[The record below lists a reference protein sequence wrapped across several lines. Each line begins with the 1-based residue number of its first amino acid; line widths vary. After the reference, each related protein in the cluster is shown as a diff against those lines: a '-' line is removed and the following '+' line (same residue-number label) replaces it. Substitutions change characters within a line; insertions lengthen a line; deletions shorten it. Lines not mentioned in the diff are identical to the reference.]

1 MQNSLQ
7 LIWFLYVL
15 LIINISIVSS
25 YTGKVGYSSSS
36 NYGSNLNNY
45 NSASNLNN
53 YNSGYGSNL
62 NSYNSGYGSNL
73 NSYNSGYGSNLNN
86 YNSGYGSNLNNYNS
100 GYGSNLN
107 NYNSGYG
114 SNYNSGY
121 GTNYNSGY
129 GTNYNSGYGTN
140 YNSGYGTNYNQG
152 YPTNYRYTKGYGSG
166 YGSNYAKNFYNTF
179 PFFFM
184 NPFGSGYNGFQSGFP
199 WSPFSSFP
207 WSYGQRSG
215 FNPYGHNMYGVHPL
229 FRYTGNYGVYQNY
242 GYGNKHFPH
251 RNHMML
257 PVPVGMPFGGHS
269 DQFIFHHRPSLGERI
284 MNSPFLPA
292 ALIAVPLLLLAKGKK

>member
-7 LIWFLYVL
+7 VIWCLCVL
-15 LIINISIVSS
+15 LIINISSVVS
-25 YTGKVGYSSSS
+25 YTGNVGYSSNS
-36 NYGSNLNNY
+36 NLNNYNSGSNLNTYNTGSNLNNY
-45 NSASNLNN
+45 NSVSKLNT

-62 NSYNSGYGSNL
+62 KSYNN
-73 NSYNSGYGSNLNN
+73 
-86 YNSGYGSNLNNYNS
+86 
-100 GYGSNLN
+100 
-107 NYNSGYG
+107 GYG

-140 YNSGYGTNYNQG
+140 YNSGYGTNYNPG
-152 YPTNYRYTKGYGSG
+152 YGTNYNSGYGKNYNSGYGTNYNQGYTKGYGGG

-184 NPFGSGYNGFQSGFP
+184 NPFGSGYSGFQSGLP

-207 WSYGQRSG
+207 WSYGQQSG
-215 FNPYGHNMYGVHPL
+215 FNPYGHNNMYGVHPL

-242 GYGNKHFPH
+242 GYGNRHFPQ

-269 DQFIFHHRPSLGERI
+269 NQFIFQRRPSLGERI
-284 MNSPFLPA
+284 MNSPLLPA
-292 ALIAVPLLLLAKGKK
+292 ALIAAPLLLLAKGKK

>member
-7 LIWFLYVL
+7 MIWFLYVL
-15 LIINISIVSS
+15 LIINISSVVS
-25 YTGKVGYSSSS
+25 YTGNVGYNS
-36 NYGSNLNNY
+36 NSNLNNY
-45 NSASNLNN
+45 NSGSNLNT

-62 NSYNSGYGSNL
+62 NTYNSGSNL
-73 NSYNSGYGSNLNN
+73 NTYNSGYGSNLNN
-86 YNSGYGSNLNNYNS
+86 YNSGYGSNYNS
-100 GYGSNLN
+100 GYGTS
-107 NYNSGYG
+107 
-114 SNYNSGY
+114 YNSGY

-140 YNSGYGTNYNQG
+140 YNSGYGTNYNKG
-152 YPTNYRYTKGYGSG
+152 YGTNYGYTKGYGSG

-184 NPFGSGYNGFQSGFP
+184 NPFGSGYSGFQSGLP

-207 WSYGQRSG
+207 WSYGQQSG

-242 GYGNKHFPH
+242 GYGNRHFPQ

-257 PVPVGMPFGGHS
+257 PVPVGMPFGGQS
-269 DQFIFHHRPSLGERI
+269 NQFIFQRRPSLGERI
-284 MNSPFLPA
+284 MNSPLLPA
-292 ALIAVPLLLLAKGKK
+292 ALIAAPLILLAKGKK

>member
-1 MQNSLQ
+1 MELIKASFTLHSKITTLTFDRNTNSNYAEFTTADLVFICIANHKHFQ
-7 LIWFLYVL
+7 CDFLYC
-15 LIINISIVSS
+15 
-25 YTGKVGYSSSS
+25 
-36 NYGSNLNNY
+36 GSKLNT
-45 NSASNLNN
+45 
-53 YNSGYGSNL
+53 
-62 NSYNSGYGSNL
+62 
-73 NSYNSGYGSNLNN
+73 YNSGYGSNLNN

-100 GYGSNLN
+100 GYGSNLKS
-107 NYNSGYG
+107 YNSGYG
-114 SNYNSGY
+114 SNYNSGYGTSYNSKY

-140 YNSGYGTNYNQG
+140 YNSGYGTNYNKG
-152 YPTNYRYTKGYGSG
+152 YGTNYGYTKGYGSG

-184 NPFGSGYNGFQSGFP
+184 NPFGSGYSGFQSGLP

-207 WSYGQRSG
+207 WSYGQQSG

-242 GYGNKHFPH
+242 GYGNRHFPQ

-257 PVPVGMPFGGHS
+257 PVPVGMPFGGQS
-269 DQFIFHHRPSLGERI
+269 NQFIFQRRPSLGERI
-284 MNSPFLPA
+284 MNSPLLPA
-292 ALIAVPLLLLAKGKK
+292 ALIAAPLILLAKGKK